1 MKGEAGEGL
10 LTYNDDDDR
19 AIIIPCGGGGG
30 GEGEG
35 GWAASRRKG
44 RHIILTTEHLKEE
57 LLLLLLSFPVPFIQS
72 VILCRGVSAV
82 ATIRIYSQMADEEP
96 QQSFIYAD
104 HDGDASQT

>member
-30 GEGEG
+30 EG
-35 GWAASRRKG
+35 GWESGWAVSRRKG
-44 RHIILTTEHLKEE
+44 RHIILATEHLKEE
-57 LLLLLLSFPVPFIQS
+57 LLLLSFPVPFIQS

>member
-10 LTYNDDDDR
+10 VTYNDDDDR

-35 GWAASRRKG
+35 GWAVSRRKG

-57 LLLLLLSFPVPFIQS
+57 LLLLSFPVPFIQS

-96 QQSFIYAD
+96 PAELHIRGS
-104 HDGDASQT
+104 